1 MPWDG
6 DQPEARVSLEDTLA
20 GNKSVALPQG
30 VLVGLC
36 SGAACAVSLC
46 VWLALGSAPE
56 HLPKI
61 LLPLCYPLGT
71 LGAMAVDARGAR
83 KAGRG
88 SQGGALEGGAGRA
101 RAVLPVH
108 VFLVTVLPAAVQA
121 AFGTFEDAGAV
132 VLWSFVGPVTTMA
145 ATSNVKRILL
155 SYGGFAA
162 VLAGV
167 GVVDFL
173 HLDERIFPCEGG
185 ACGRRPREDRVLAK
199 VLFYITAIG
208 VCSLCLYVILARI
221 SFMAEIGKVTSEL
234 VESIIPK
241 GIAEEIL
248 AKKLREKRRKAQK
261 PRLEA
266 QAKRRQSFRQSVFGR
281 NLPFLQSAMKHLDAV
296 GPKPRTERRPS
307 VDSASAMR
315 KKVLSSQHKSVSVRS
330 RIGSIARRHRES
342 TIIFIDVVGFTE
354 MSQTAS
360 PQVVMQFLDNVFYVF
375 DKACTEYNVLKLR
388 TIGDG
393 YLAATGLMGAFGDE
407 LDELDHAERAI
418 LYCTKIYAR
427 TKKVQTP
434 NRTPLG
440 LRFGIHSGKCYSG
453 IVGITR
459 PQYDVFGTVPN
470 IAARLEQ
477 SAKPGSIHLSQATR
491 DKVGTSVAKSFD
503 FQPQPAT
510 DMKGVGKMTTY
521 FLDLEVSA
529 SGRAGRGGG
538 RGLTAKKRSTAVR
551 TPPWCSPRGARRRP
565 RRATRARRSRTSPR
579 PGAAPRGTRTG
590 GCGGQA
596 WGRRAAWS
604 RTSWTWSCGRTARR
618 APGAAA
624 RRARGRP
631 TTARAPS
638 SERGSQ
644 TDLPPSTG
652 EGAARGSSSFCA
664 GKTPRCMFTPTTL
677 FFSEMPP
684 PACRGRSPRLASG
697 ERRRRNLA

>member
-1 MPWDG
+1 
-6 DQPEARVSLEDTLA
+6 
-20 GNKSVALPQG
+20 
-30 VLVGLC
+30 
-36 SGAACAVSLC
+36 
-46 VWLALGSAPE
+46 
-56 HLPKI
+56 
-61 LLPLCYPLGT
+61 
-71 LGAMAVDARGAR
+71 
-83 KAGRG
+83 
-88 SQGGALEGGAGRA
+88 
-101 RAVLPVH
+101 
-108 VFLVTVLPAAVQA
+108 
-121 AFGTFEDAGAV
+121 
-132 VLWSFVGPVTTMA
+132 
-145 ATSNVKRILL
+145 
-155 SYGGFAA
+155 
-162 VLAGV
+162 
-167 GVVDFL
+167 
-173 HLDERIFPCEGG
+173 
-185 ACGRRPREDRVLAK
+185 
-199 VLFYITAIG
+199 
-208 VCSLCLYVILARI
+208 
-221 SFMAEIGKVTSEL
+221 MAEMGKVTSEL
-234 VESIIPK
+234 VESIIPQ

-281 NLPFLQSAMKHLDAV
+281 NLPFLQGAMKHLDAA
-296 GPKPRTERRPS
+296 GPKPRQERRPS

-315 KKVLSSQHKSVSVRS
+315 KKVLSSQHSVSVRS

-491 DKVGTSVAKSFD
+491 DKVGTSVAKSFN

-529 SGRAGRGGG
+529 CGRAGRGG
-538 RGLTAKKRSTAVR
+538 RR
-551 TPPWCSPRGARRRP
+551 T
-565 RRATRARRSRTSPR
+565 
-579 PGAAPRGTRTG
+579 
-590 GCGGQA
+590 
-596 WGRRAAWS
+596 
-604 RTSWTWSCGRTARR
+604 
-618 APGAAA
+618 
-624 RRARGRP
+624 
-631 TTARAPS
+631 
-638 SERGSQ
+638 
-644 TDLPPSTG
+644 D
-652 EGAARGSSSFCA
+652 
-664 GKTPRCMFTPTTL
+664 
-677 FFSEMPP
+677 
-684 PACRGRSPRLASG
+684 
-697 ERRRRNLA
+697 

>member
-1 MPWDG
+1 MPRDG
-6 DQPEARVSLEDTLA
+6 NDQPEARVSLEDTLA

-83 KAGRG
+83 GAGRGSGRG
-88 SQGGALEGGAGRA
+88 SQGEALEGGAGRA

-145 ATSNVKRILL
+145 ATSDVKRILL

-162 VLAGV
+162 VLVGV

-173 HLDERIFPCEGG
+173 HLDEGIFPCEGG

-199 VLFYITAIG
+199 VVFYITAIG

-221 SFMAEIGKVTSEL
+221 SFMAEMGKVTSEL
-234 VESIIPK
+234 VESIIPQ

-281 NLPFLQSAMKHLDAV
+281 NLPFLQGAMKHLDAA
-296 GPKPRTERRPS
+296 GPKPRQERRPS

-315 KKVLSSQHKSVSVRS
+315 KKVLSSQHSVSVRS

-491 DKVGTSVAKSFD
+491 DKVGTSVAKSFN

-529 SGRAGRGGG
+529 CGRAGRGG
-538 RGLTAKKRSTAVR
+538 RR
-551 TPPWCSPRGARRRP
+551 T
-565 RRATRARRSRTSPR
+565 
-579 PGAAPRGTRTG
+579 
-590 GCGGQA
+590 
-596 WGRRAAWS
+596 
-604 RTSWTWSCGRTARR
+604 
-618 APGAAA
+618 
-624 RRARGRP
+624 
-631 TTARAPS
+631 
-638 SERGSQ
+638 
-644 TDLPPSTG
+644 D
-652 EGAARGSSSFCA
+652 
-664 GKTPRCMFTPTTL
+664 
-677 FFSEMPP
+677 
-684 PACRGRSPRLASG
+684 
-697 ERRRRNLA
+697 